1 MAQCSKVTTR
11 NYQLALL
18 YKSYK
23 TKKPPSFKWKKNF
36 RNKKVEKSSLNL
48 TKMIKDSEN
57 PWSQYSTIMIK
68 GNARWYCYGSPDE
81 SGISCTT

>member
-1 MAQCSKVTTR
+1 MLKVTTR

-23 TKKPPSFKWKKNF
+23 TKKPPSFKWKKTSGI
-36 RNKKVEKSSLNL
+36 KKLKSSLNL

-68 GNARWYCYGSPDE
+68 GNAG
-81 SGISCTT
+81 